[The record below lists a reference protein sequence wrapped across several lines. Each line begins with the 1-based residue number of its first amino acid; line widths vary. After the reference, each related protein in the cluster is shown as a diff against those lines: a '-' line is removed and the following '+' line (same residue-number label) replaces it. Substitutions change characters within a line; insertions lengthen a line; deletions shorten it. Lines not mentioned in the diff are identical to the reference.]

1 MGTQLAGS
9 QGMAAGL
16 RSGWHWVS
24 RATVTS
30 GSVWCH
36 AGIERS
42 LFYPVSLRWIGCHL
56 DQLQASY
63 QQGWRGIL
71 WLGCDR
77 RFPIPFTSV
86 LPRTRNRCCFSSV
99 FETAIG
105 RQAALKLAV
114 ELSSHNKAIG
124 LALTTGLMK
133 MMKFGWSIYG
143 TTFSLSEK
151 TCRW

>member
-1 MGTQLAGS
+1 
-9 QGMAAGL
+9 
-16 RSGWHWVS
+16 V
-24 RATVTS
+24 
-30 GSVWCH
+30 
-36 AGIERS
+36 I
-42 LFYPVSLRWIGCHL
+42 
-56 DQLQASY
+56 
-63 QQGWRGIL
+63 
-71 WLGCDR
+71 GCDR

-86 LPRTRNRCCFSSV
+86 CREHEIDAVFSSV

-114 ELSSHNKAIG
+114 ELSSHNKA

-151 TCRW
+151 TCR

>member
-1 MGTQLAGS
+1 MGTQLA
-9 QGMAAGL
+9 GMAAGL

-42 LFYPVSLRWIGCHL
+42 LFYPVSLRWIGCHP

-71 WLGCDR
+71 WLRLRSPVPHPVYVCREHEIDAV
-77 RFPIPFTSV
+77 FHQCLKPPLV
-86 LPRTRNRCCFSSV
+86 DKLPWSWQLNY
-99 FETAIG
+99 
-105 RQAALKLAV
+105 LA
-114 ELSSHNKAIG
+114 NKV